1 MFYGT
6 IVSIIVC
13 SWISF
18 MNLYYQQKGLIS
30 YPTKPLSTDGC
41 GFHSNLTNAFKSATT
56 SVPVILNSTTVR

>member
-1 MFYGT
+1 
-6 IVSIIVC
+6 
-13 SWISF
+13 